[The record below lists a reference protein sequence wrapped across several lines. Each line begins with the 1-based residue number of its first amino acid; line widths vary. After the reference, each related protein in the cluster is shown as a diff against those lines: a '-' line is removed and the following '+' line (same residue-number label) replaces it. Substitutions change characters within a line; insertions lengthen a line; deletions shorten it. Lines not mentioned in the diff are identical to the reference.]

1 MRSMNPNAQLRIVEP
16 RDSGLIAAR
25 CPGMTKGRECA
36 PVALPSVR
44 GQCRLAGLAQP
55 CAILLQA
62 GEHDHVAV
70 IEMSA
75 AKARGIT
82 RAGILA
88 LLCRS
93 ACGGDQNKRNG

>member
-1 MRSMNPNAQLRIVEP
+1 MRSMNPNAQLRICGTSRFRAHRCAMP
-16 RDSGLIAAR
+16 RNDGEKI
-25 CPGMTKGRECA
+25 
-36 PVALPSVR
+36 LPSVR

-55 CAILLQA
+55 CTILLQA